1 MWFVPRRIPERCTLE
16 GVIYLERK
24 PSPALAGCVETL
36 WYACAPNLSH
46 QRELVLPGG
55 KIQFVISLAAD
66 HLTECTA
73 TGDAPL
79 APALLVGAR
88 TSAELI
94 ATRDMKKLAGVVF
107 RPGGLGPW
115 LRERA
120 DLFYEQSQSLSDLGP
135 IKRLGE
141 RLRELAAT
149 PEVTLQVLDEMLCEQ
164 ASARERRSHVLEAL
178 RLLRSLSVRQ
188 TAHALGISER
198 RLHIVFSEDVGL
210 SPKQWS
216 RVRRFQR
223 VVRALHQG
231 ADVRWAELAVT
242 CGYADQSHFSRDFRS
257 FSGLDP
263 TTYSASRG
271 RWQNHVAV

>member
-1 MWFVPRRIPERCTLE
+1 M
-16 GVIYLERK
+16 IYLERK
-24 PSPALAGCVETL
+24 PSAALAGCVETL
-36 WYACAPNLSH
+36 WYACAPHVPH

-66 HLTECTA
+66 HLTDCSPE
-73 TGDAPL
+73 GDVPI

-88 TSAELI
+88 TSAELV
-94 ATRDMKKLAGVVF
+94 ATGDMKRLVGVVF

-120 DLFYEQSQSLSDLGP
+120 DLFYEQSLSLSDLWP
-135 IKRLGE
+135 LGSARE
-141 RLRELAAT
+141 RLRDSAIS
-149 PEVTLQVLDEMLCEQ
+149 PEVTLQILDEMLCEQ
-164 ASARERRSHVLEAL
+164 ASARERRSHVRSAL
-178 RLLRSLSVRQ
+178 SLLRSLSVRE
-188 TAHALGISER
+188 TARELGISER
-198 RLHIVFSEDVGL
+198 RLHHVFSEDVGL

-223 VVRALHQG
+223 AVRALHQG
-231 ADVRWAELAVT
+231 AEMRWAELAVT
-242 CGYADQSHFSRDFRS
+242 CGYADQSHFSRDFHC
-257 FSGLDP
+257 FSGIDP

>member
-1 MWFVPRRIPERCTLE
+1 M
-16 GVIYLERK
+16 IYLQRK
-24 PSPALAGCVETL
+24 PSPALAECVETL
-36 WYACAPNLSH
+36 WYACAPDVQH

-66 HLTECTA
+66 QLTYCTPE
-73 TGDAPL
+73 GDLPI

-88 TSAELI
+88 TSAELV
-94 ATRDMKKLAGVVF
+94 ATRDMKKLVGVVF

-120 DLFYEQSQSLSDLGP
+120 DLFYEQSISLN
-135 IKRLGE
+135 
-141 RLRELAAT
+141 ELWPMRWVRDRVLEEGST
-149 PEVTLQVLDEMLCEQ
+149 PETILRALDDALCEQ
-164 ASARERRSHVLEAL
+164 ARAQERRTHVRHAL
-178 RLLRSLSVRQ
+178 SLLRTLSVRE
-188 TAHALGISER
+188 TARELGISER
-198 RLHIVFSEDVGL
+198 RLHHVFSEDVGL

-231 ADVRWAELAVT
+231 VEMRWAELAIT
-242 CGYADQSHFSRDFRS
+242 CGYADQAHFSRDFRS
-257 FSGLDP
+257 FSGIDP
-263 TTYSASRG
+263 TTYSARRG